1 MEITRTFDL
10 LNNLRQRYEQKDDV
24 LAGKENG
31 RWIKYGVIE
40 YIEQSNAFSY
50 GLLALGLTKGDK
62 IVTITNNRPEWNF
75 IDMGMAQVGVVH
87 IPVYPTISKD
97 DYYYILTH
105 AQPKLIIVSDKNL
118 YDKIKPIA
126 GLAGINDVLT
136 INKIEGISNW
146 CEIKEKGLA
155 DKDRWSVELEKVK
168 STIQTNDLF
177 TIIYTSGT
185 TGFPKGVMLSHNN
198 IVQNSLATANV
209 HLNDHNSKSLSFL
222 PLSHVY
228 ERMLN
233 YHYQYKGISIYY
245 AENMGTIVDDL
256 RSVKPQLFCSVP
268 RVLELFFEKIQS
280 KGHDL
285 PWMKRAI
292 FFWAINLGMH
302 YEINKPFRFFY
313 NFKLRIADKLVYSQ
327 LRESFGGGL
336 NMIVSGG
343 ASLQSRLARFFWA
356 TGIKIVEGYGLSE
369 SSPVIAVNNV
379 TTSRVMIGTVGPII
393 SGVEVKIAD
402 DGEILCKGHNVMMG
416 YYKQPE
422 LTNET
427 IDSDGWLHTGDIGT
441 FVDGEFLKITDRKKE
456 IFKLSSGK
464 YIAPQVLEN
473 KLKEYEFI
481 EQAMVIGE
489 NEKFASTLIQ
499 PNFSYLCSWCMHHK
513 IPCADRVELINNPK
527 VISRYQKVINE
538 LNQHVGQTE
547 QIKRFRLVADEWSA
561 NSGEL
566 SPTLKL
572 RRKFIYE
579 KYKDTIDQIFNSQKN

>member
-10 LNNLRQRYEQKDDV
+10 LENIRQRYNSKDDV

-31 RWIKYGVIE
+31 KWIKYNVHE
-40 YIEQSNAFSY
+40 YISQANAFSY
-50 GLLALGLTKGDK
+50 GLLSMGLVKGDK
-62 IVTITNNRPEWNF
+62 VVTITNNRPEWNF
-75 IDMGMAQVGVVH
+75 IDMGLAQIGVVH
-87 IPVYPTISKD
+87 VPVYPTISKD
-97 DYYYILTH
+97 DYYYIFTH
-105 AQPKLIIVSDKNL
+105 CQPKMVIVSDKQL
-118 YDKIKPIA
+118 FDKIKPIA
-126 GLAGINDVLT
+126 GMAGISAVYS
-136 INKIEGISNW
+136 INLIGGIPNW
-146 CEIKEKGLA
+146 SEIKDKGL
-155 DKDRWSVELEKVK
+155 ELQNKWTDELVK
-168 STIQTNDLF
+168 LKASIQTTDLF

-185 TGFPKGVMLSHNN
+185 TGFPKGVMLSHSN
-198 IVQNSLATANV
+198 IVQNALATSEV
-209 HLNDHNSKSLSFL
+209 HSNDSQSKALSFL

-233 YHYQYKGISIYY
+233 YHYQFKGLGIYY
-245 AENMGTIVDDL
+245 AENMGTIADDL
-256 RSVKPQLFCSVP
+256 RSVKPQMFCSVP
-268 RVLELFFEKIQS
+268 RILELFFEKIQA

-285 PWMKRAI
+285 PWFKRLI

-302 YEINKPFRFFY
+302 YEVNKPYRIIY
-313 NFKLRIADKLVYSQ
+313 NLKLRIADKLVYTQ
-327 LRESFGGGL
+327 LRESLGGGL
-336 NMIVSGG
+336 NLIVSGG
-343 ASLQSRLARFFWA
+343 ASLQTRLARFFWA
-356 TGIKIVEGYGLSE
+356 TGIKIIEGYGLSE
-369 SSPVIAVNNV
+369 TSPVIAVNNE
-379 TTSRVMIGTVGPII
+379 RNAKVMIGTVGPILK
-393 SGVEVKIAD
+393 GLQVKIAD
-402 DGEILCKGHNVMMG
+402 DGEILCKGHNVMLG
-416 YYKQPE
+416 YFKQPE
-422 LTNET
+422 LTAET

-489 NEKFASTLIQ
+489 NEKFASVLIQ
-499 PNFSYLCSWCMHHK
+499 PNFSYLSCWCMNHK
-513 IPCADRVELINNPK
+513 ISVNERSEIINHPK

-538 LNQHVGQTE
+538 LNQHAGQTE

-572 RRKFIYE
+572 KRKFIYE